1 MKKSIISMLLV
12 FAVLAFLVSCGGSES
27 DNGSGGIY
35 GYVMD
40 SVTGEPVQNA
50 YIDLDNLRIKQRYLT
65 GTDGYFEFIDLP
77 NSSSDDGYHPY
88 SIEVNKNGYETFHSG
103 NWNAYYGYR
112 NIEVKDK
119 MIRFDILLQP
129 KD

>member
-1 MKKSIISMLLV
+1 MKKIMMFLV
-12 FAVLAFLVSCGGSES
+12 FAVLVFFVSCGGSEGS
-27 DNGSGGIY
+27 SGSGGIY

-77 NSSSDDGYHPY
+77 NSRSDDDYYPY

-103 NWNAYYGYR
+103 NWSDYSGYH
-112 NIEVKDK
+112 NIEVEDK